1 MKFVA
6 MLMLSLLATLAS
18 AWNSESVFS
27 KMPESSWVMESENAF
42 VIEDKYPQA
51 PVHLLVVSKQI
62 ILNINYASS
71 ELLQEMMILARDAAK
86 KYEIEESGYRIVI
99 NTNREGGQ
107 GVYHLHIHVLG
118 ARQMKWPPG

>member
-1 MKFVA
+1 MKIVA
-6 MLMLSLLATLAS
+6 ILMLSLLATLAS
-18 AWNSESVFS
+18 AQNSESVFS
-27 KMPESSWVMESENAF
+27 KMPKSSWVMESENAF

-51 PVHLLVVSKQI
+51 PVHLLVVSKEI

-86 KYEIEESGYRIVI
+86 KYEIKESGYRIVI

>member
-6 MLMLSLLATLAS
+6 ILMLGLLATLAS
-18 AWNSESVFS
+18 AQNSESVFS
-27 KMPESSWVMESENAF
+27 TMPESSWVMESENAF

-51 PVHLLVVSKQI
+51 PVHLLVVSKEI
-62 ILNINYASS
+62 IPNINYASS

-86 KYEIEESGYRIVI
+86 KYEIKESGYRIVI

-107 GVYHLHIHVLG
+107 SVYHLHIHVLG

>member
-6 MLMLSLLATLAS
+6 IMRLS
-18 AWNSESVFS
+18 F
-27 KMPESSWVMESENAF
+27 
-42 VIEDKYPQA
+42 
-51 PVHLLVVSKQI
+51 
-62 ILNINYASS
+62 
-71 ELLQEMMILARDAAK
+71 LARDAAK

>member
-1 MKFVA
+1 MRFIA

-18 AWNSESVFS
+18 AQNGESVFS
-27 KMPESSWVMESENAF
+27 KMPESLWVMESENAF
-42 VIEDKYPQA
+42 VIEDVYPQA

-62 ILNINYASS
+62 ISNINYASS

>member
-6 MLMLSLLATLAS
+6 IMRLS
-18 AWNSESVFS
+18 F
-27 KMPESSWVMESENAF
+27 
-42 VIEDKYPQA
+42 
-51 PVHLLVVSKQI
+51 
-62 ILNINYASS
+62 
-71 ELLQEMMILARDAAK
+71 LARDAAK

-118 ARQMKWPPG
+118 ARQMKWQQAKTVNTALKRDKALRAFPRLSIICN

>member
-18 AWNSESVFS
+18 AQNSESAFS

-51 PVHLLVVSKQI
+51 PVLLLVVSKQLI
-62 ILNINYASS
+62 SNINYASS
-71 ELLQEMMILARDAAK
+71 ELLQEMMIMARDAAK

-107 GVYHLHIHVLG
+107 GLYHLHIHVLG

>member
-1 MKFVA
+1 
-6 MLMLSLLATLAS
+6 
-18 AWNSESVFS
+18 
-27 KMPESSWVMESENAF
+27 MPESSWVMESENAF

-62 ILNINYASS
+62 ISNINYAPS

>member
-6 MLMLSLLATLAS
+6 ILMLSLLVTLAS
-18 AWNSESVFS
+18 AQNSESVFS
-27 KMPESSWVMESENAF
+27 KMPKSSWVMESDNAF

-51 PVHLLVVSKQI
+51 PVHLLVVSKEI
-62 ILNINYASS
+62 IPNINYASS
-71 ELLQEMMILARDAAK
+71 ELLQEMMTLARDAAK
-86 KYEIEESGYRIVI
+86 KYEIKESGYRIVI

>member
-6 MLMLSLLATLAS
+6 IMMLSLLATLAS
-18 AWNSESVFS
+18 ARNSESVFS

-51 PVHLLVVSKQI
+51 PVHLLVMSKQI

>member
-18 AWNSESVFS
+18 AQNGESVFS